1 MKILILG
8 YSNLCRRKI
17 VPVLKKKFSNT
28 KFSICSRSQK
38 KKNIGAYDW
47 FRDYKVALKKSKTDV
62 VYISLI
68 NSLHRLPFSYFDIRC
83 FNRKFIFFFFY

>member
-17 VPVLKKKFSNT
+17 IPVLKKKFSNV

-47 FRDYKVALKKSKTDV
+47 FRDYKVALKNEIV
-62 VYISLI
+62 VFL
-68 NSLHRLPFSYFDIRC
+68 F
-83 FNRKFIFFFFY
+83 